1 MLNKIITLDRSNQ
14 LIQEIP
20 PYARQNDVDFVMYT
34 YPQVLNG
41 LKSPETF
48 VFTWMNS
55 GARIT
60 LFDEPRFPGLT
71 REELIE
77 AADYPVPHEKVI
89 VQTEVPYPGGGH
101 GPTCLWLVQR
111 TAHGYNAIPLA
122 FANDTLTYS
131 GLFLI
136 FDRRHRHADGT
147 PVLDFKAPVS
157 LRALHSPS
165 ELIAHHHMLLR
176 FFRTL
181 CQPAVEIENVE
192 PDERLNRA
200 RVRRGH
206 TPMPMQHVVRLPAVI
221 IHRGPLAD
229 ARAREFGPRAT
240 HNRRS
245 HRRTLASGRSIN
257 VRSCVINAGIGAPP
271 VPQAFHIEE
280 PEE

>member
-1 MLNKIITLDRSNQ
+1 MLNSIIDLDRNNQ
-14 LIQEIP
+14 LMLEIP
-20 PYARQNDVDFVMYT
+20 PYARQDDVDFVMYT

-41 LKSPETF
+41 LKSPENF

-60 LFDEPRFPGLT
+60 LFGDTSFPGLT

-77 AADYPVPHEKVI
+77 AADYPVPHEKLI
-89 VQTEVPYPGGGH
+89 VQTEVPYPGGGQ
-101 GPTCLWLVQR
+101 GPTCLWLVQG

-122 FANDTLTYS
+122 FENDMLTYS

-136 FDRRHRHADGT
+136 FDRRHRHADGM

-165 ELIAHHHMLLR
+165 ELAAHHHMLLR

-200 RVRRGH
+200 RARRGH
-206 TPMPMQHVVRLPAVI
+206 TPMPVQRVVRLPAEI
-221 IHRGPLAD
+221 IPRGPLAG
-229 ARAREFGPRAT
+229 ARAREIGPRAT
-240 HNRRS
+240 HKRRS

-257 VRSCVINAGIGAPP
+257 VRSCVINARIGAPP
-271 VPQAFHIEE
+271 VPQAFYIEE

>member
-1 MLNKIITLDRSNQ
+1 MLNSIIDLDRNNQ
-14 LIQEIP
+14 LMLEIP
-20 PYARQNDVDFVMYT
+20 PYARQDDVDFVMYT

-41 LKSPETF
+41 LKSPENF

-60 LFDEPRFPGLT
+60 LFGDTSFPGLT
-71 REELIE
+71 REGLIE
-77 AADYPVPHEKVI
+77 AADYPVPHEKLI
-89 VQTEVPYPGGGH
+89 VQTEVPYPGGGQ
-101 GPTCLWLVQR
+101 GPTCLWLVQG

-122 FANDTLTYS
+122 FENDMLTYS

-157 LRALHSPS
+157 LHALHSPS
-165 ELIAHHHMLLR
+165 ELAAHHHMLLR

-200 RVRRGH
+200 RARRGL
-206 TPMPMQHVVRLPAVI
+206 TPMPVQRVVRRPAEI

-229 ARAREFGPRAT
+229 ARAREFSPRAT

-257 VRSCVINAGIGAPP
+257 VRSCVINAGIGASP